1 MTVKRTP
8 RADGPVTK
16 YFTRGMPVALLDRL
30 RVWAKTHRTT
40 IEDALNFAV
49 EIGLD
54 RLERNAKKKS

>member
-1 MTVKRTP
+1 MKRTP
-8 RADGPVTK
+8 RSDGPVTK

-30 RVWAKTHRTT
+30 RTWAQAHHTT

-54 RLERNAKKKS
+54 RLERTKKKA